1 MNMRKFE
8 SYMHSLFVQSFLNDA
23 QLSLEDGGKDK
34 GLTSVVP
41 VRADAQIHLHWA
53 GVPLECLGDTKDGV
67 RGTHCHICPV

>member
-1 MNMRKFE
+1 
-8 SYMHSLFVQSFLNDA
+8 MHSLFVQSFLNDA

-34 GLTSVVP
+34 GLTGIVP

-53 GVPLECLGDTKDGV
+53 GVPLECLGDAKDGI